1 MKKITI
7 ISIVFLLFSSCADW
21 VDVEPRSEV
30 RDKRL
35 FEDETGYRNA
45 LLGLYNLMG
54 DANIYG
60 DKFTISFLDVL
71 AQYFYIT
78 EAQHAY
84 FYASRYDFSNTTAR
98 IYIESAWK
106 SAYTT
111 IANIN
116 NLLGN
121 VENID
126 AGFFRDA
133 RTYNLVKGE
142 ALALRALIH
151 FDILRLVAPPYKTFA
166 NAKAIP
172 YVDKFQRTPFEQ
184 LTVTGVLNRC
194 LQDLNEALPLLYA
207 SDPISPSNSVFN
219 NGDWGRPLPE
229 DATLDNGFFYY
240 RQARMNYLAALT
252 LKGRICLYMDNN
264 EEAAKAT
271 EEVLTSGR
279 VDLGSEAIFTLYK
292 SSMASVANTYF
303 SGNLT
308 GTNYLVQTQ
317 DKVQADYESQIY
329 GSTDYRLLNYYKNS
343 TSAGA
348 SYQTIA
354 KYSVDQQFVMPGFP
368 IISGSE
374 AAYIYAEASLRLGF
388 KDRAV
393 TTLND
398 VRNKFGLDN
407 TPLSQDLSEAQVQSE
422 IIKEYRKRF
431 PGEGQTFFCYKRLAY
446 ENTEI
451 PNAPDV
457 QMSTVYNLLEFLP
470 INEFDYGNI
479 VTK

>member
-7 ISIVFLLFSSCADW
+7 ISIVFLMFSSCADW
-21 VDVEPRSEV
+21 VDVEPKSEV

-35 FEDETGYRNA
+35 FENETGYRNA
-45 LLGLYNLMG
+45 LLGIYNLMG

-60 DKFTISFLDVL
+60 DKFTLSFLDVL
-71 AQYFYIT
+71 AQYFNIT
-78 EAQHAY
+78 EAQHVY

-98 IYIESAWK
+98 TYIESAWK

-116 NLLGN
+116 NLLVN
-121 VENID
+121 VDNINAD
-126 AGFFRDA
+126 FFRDERA
-133 RTYNLVKGE
+133 YNLIKGE
-142 ALALRALIH
+142 ALALRALVH
-151 FDILRLVAPPYKTFA
+151 FDILRLVAPPYKTSA

-172 YVDKFQRTPFEQ
+172 YVDKFQRTPSEQ

-194 LQDLNEALPLLYA
+194 LQDLNEALILLNQ
-207 SDPISPSNSVFN
+207 SDPISPSNQVYADGS
-219 NGDWGRPLPE
+219 WGRPLPE
-229 DATLDNGFFYY
+229 DATLDNGFFYF
-240 RQARMNYLAALT
+240 RQSRMNYFAALT
-252 LKGRICLYMDNN
+252 LKGRVCLYMEDYDA
-264 EEAAKAT
+264 AAKAT
-271 EEVLTSGR
+271 EAVITSGR
-279 VDLGSEAIFTLYK
+279 VDLGAEAIFTLYK
-292 SSMASVANTYF
+292 SNMASVANTYF

-317 DKVQADYESQIY
+317 EKVQVDYETGIY

-393 TTLND
+393 KTLND
-398 VRNKFGLDN
+398 VRGKFGLDN
-407 TPLSQDLSEAQVQSE
+407 TPLSVDLSEAQVQSE
-422 IIKEYRKRF
+422 IVKEYRKRF

-446 ENTEI
+446 VSSEI

-457 QMSTVYNLLEFLP
+457 QMNNAYNLLEFLP